1 MDRWTSTRCW
11 PPNANGNEPDPDAT
25 ARDWPV
31 AVTTHRYAPTMDALI
46 DELPSTFDPEAP
58 LPGPPE
64 PWASTSMPEV
74 RTGPPFLMTQAI
86 AAEPALA
93 ARIVG
98 RLGRGSAAEEL
109 ARQIRGAATRGEMVV
124 VTGCGTSE
132 HAAQG
137 VTEILRD
144 AWRRADLAGGGPTSV
159 TSAQAFELSLD
170 PPSSG
175 LVIGI
180 SHEGGTA
187 ATNAALAAARSAGAR
202 TALITVSDRS
212 PGAAVAQ
219 TVVTTEELDLDW
231 CHTIGYLSPHVAAA
245 AVGALLAREPLSPDA
260 VKDRL
265 ADGIVAASR
274 TATEIARALADVD
287 HILVIASG
295 ADRSAGRE
303 LVLKLEEGTWIPSA
317 YRDLET
323 FLHGHLPAT
332 GERTG
337 LVLILAD
344 PSGRETRVE
353 RARQA
358 LAAAAGTGITSAAI
372 CTVDVAAALP
382 MALTPAG
389 RIVIPEPPGDLPRP
403 VGALLGTATA
413 LQLLTERLARA
424 RGTNPDLIRRD
435 DPRYRDAAAAAE

>member
-1 MDRWTSTRCW
+1 MDVLT
-11 PPNANGNEPDPDAT
+11 
-25 ARDWPV
+25 
-31 AVTTHRYAPTMDALI
+31 
-46 DELPSTFDPEAP
+46 DELPSTFDPEAT
-58 LPGPPE
+58 LAGPPE
-64 PWASTSMPEV
+64 PWASTSMPEI
-74 RTGPPFLMTQAI
+74 RSGPPFLMTQAI

-93 ARIVG
+93 ARIVE
-98 RLGRGSAAEEL
+98 RLGRGSRADDL
-109 ARQIRGAATRGEMVV
+109 ARQMRGAAARGEMVV

-144 AWRRADLAGGGPTSV
+144 AWRRANLGGGGPASV
-159 TSAQAFELSLD
+159 SSAQAFELSLD

-175 LVIGI
+175 LVIGV

-187 ATNAALAAARSAGAR
+187 ATNGALEAARAAGAR

-212 PGAAVAQ
+212 PGAAIAE

-231 CHTIGYLSPHVAAA
+231 CHTIGYLSPLVAAA
-245 AVGALLAREPLSPDA
+245 AAGALLTRSTLEPAA
-260 VKDRL
+260 VRARL
-265 ADGIVAASR
+265 ADGITAATR
-274 TATEIARALADVD
+274 TATEIARTLAERD

-303 LVLKLEEGTWIPSA
+303 LVLKFEEGTWIPSA

-344 PSGRETRVE
+344 PASRDARVE
-353 RARQA
+353 RAREA
-358 LAAAAGTGITSAAI
+358 LAAASVLGIASAAI
-372 CTVDVAAALP
+372 CTVDIAAALP

-389 RIVIPEPPGDLPRP
+389 RIVIPEPNADLPAP
-403 VGALLGTATA
+403 VGALLGTATP
-413 LQLLTERLARA
+413 LQLLAERLARA
-424 RGTNPDLIRRD
+424 RGTNPDIIRRD